1 MNRLSTAFI
10 LFFVLN
16 SLACGGAKDDGTIRL
31 SATAEADKV
40 KVAPL
45 IGGRI
50 IKLNLEEGTTVKAND
65 LIAAFDCEEL
75 QIQLKQMQANL
86 KGANAQLKMI
96 KTGPRQEDKK
106 NVAALL
112 AQAET
117 AMGNAKKDLDRAT
130 QLYKSGSAPKKQ
142 FDDASDKYAIASQQ
156 YEAVK
161 QQHNKVQNGAR
172 PEEIEAAAAAKEQL
186 EAAIELV
193 KKKLTYCEVYAPIGG
208 TALYKY
214 AYVGEVAAPG
224 VPLGVIADLSKMK
237 VAGYVS
243 ELDLAV
249 VKLGASAKIFMD
261 GKPDKPIEGKISY
274 IASEAEFTPKNVQT
288 VNERVKTMYKIEI
301 SVDNAAGDL
310 KSGMP
315 VDVVIKKQ

>member
-1 MNRLSTAFI
+1 MNRLAAAFI
-10 LFFVLN
+10 LICVLGAV
-16 SLACGGAKDDGTIRL
+16 SCGNAKDDGTIRI

-40 KVAPL
+40 KVVPL

-50 IKLNLEEGTTVKAND
+50 IKLNLDEGTSVKAND
-65 LIAAFDCEEL
+65 VVAAFDCEEL
-75 QIQLKQMQANL
+75 QIQIKQMQANL

-96 KTGPRQEDKK
+96 KIGPRQEDKK

-130 QLYKSGSAPKKQ
+130 QLYNAGSIPKKQ
-142 FDDASDKYAIASQQ
+142 FDDAADKYEIASQQ
-156 YEAVK
+156 CEAVK

-172 PEEIEAAAAAKEQL
+172 PEEIEAATAAKEQL

-208 TALYKY
+208 TVLYKY
-214 AYVGEVAAPG
+214 AYAGEVAAPG
-224 VPLGVIADLSKMK
+224 VPLGVIADLSKIK

-243 ELDLAV
+243 ELDLAG
-249 VKLGASAKIFMD
+249 VKLGAAVKIFID
-261 GKPDKPIEGKISY
+261 GKPEKPIEGKISF
-274 IASEAEFTPKNVQT
+274 IANEAEFTPKNVQT
-288 VNERVKTMYKIEI
+288 LNERVKTMYKIEI
-301 SVDNAAGDL
+301 SVDNASGDL
-310 KSGMP
+310 KPGMP
-315 VDVVIKKQ
+315 ADVVIKKQ